1 MFSKKKRT
9 RKTLCAPPPKSAF
22 CPRSFSSLGSTS
34 TRKPRLGPTRSRPG
48 NHPDRPGADRNLHGA
63 HPEITR
69 NSPGADPGPT
79 RSLPGADPETI
90 RSRPGAH
97 QTVTLV
103 TGNTY
108 IYTKKHN
115 VILCCKQYTDD
126 KLKTP
131 KVYFLIKEPQY
142 RNLHPK

>member
-1 MFSKKKRT
+1 VHLRQKVPFVLARFQVS
-9 RKTLCAPPPKSAF
+9 APP
-22 CPRSFSSLGSTS
+22 
-34 TRKPRLGPTRSRPG
+34 RLENPDLDPPGADPETTRSRPG
-48 NHPDRPGADRNLHGA
+48 THPEPTRNLHGA

-69 NSPGADPGPT
+69 NSPGADPRPT